1 MKRSWN
7 PLRLISR
14 LKLPSIALLTS
25 PTRSV
30 NISMGYNINAL
41 CVTLLVLHWGMWSCL
56 VVREGYTCHLS
67 LRTLVVIGWP
77 EFYWVLELLWSLSIE
92 FLNSCGCGATWGISS
107 FWTLVVIGRPRFF
120 TYNYIFILAI
130 VREEMTLYIEIH
142 LSLRARV
149 YIHLR
154 YMLDLLKIFAQ
165 VVRVLHVAQ

>member
-1 MKRSWN
+1 M
-7 PLRLISR
+7 
-14 LKLPSIALLTS
+14 
-25 PTRSV
+25 
-30 NISMGYNINAL
+30 
-41 CVTLLVLHWGMWSCL
+41 
-56 VVREGYTCHLS
+56 
-67 LRTLVVIGWP
+67 
-77 EFYWVLELLWSLSIE
+77 
-92 FLNSCGCGATWGISS
+92 
-107 FWTLVVIGRPRFF
+107 VIGRPRFF